1 LAALSIPD
9 AGTESG
15 GRVLDLMKM
24 RPPAVNH
31 RSFHAENRLCRHPGV
46 RPGRPAAVQKVQYR
60 HYRRAR
66 HRYRDGRKIACTPG
80 GCHPIP
86 RGCYPTPQLDWR
98 GNPTGYDAIVCPR
111 R

>member
-1 LAALSIPD
+1 MPKTAYAVILAFALAAPAAAS
-9 AGTESG
+9 AA
-15 GRVLDLMKM
+15 
-24 RPPAVNH
+24 PPVGAVPQAA
-31 RSFHAENRLCRHPGV
+31 SQTVAT
-46 RPGRPAAVQKVQYR
+46 AAVQKVQYR